1 MVCGRGVTGGHACA
15 DEKLLNN
22 ININIY
28 YSFTSSIL
36 FLLAVVSPSTSAT
49 LQSNNNNNMILRLF
63 TVLFLMCSASVAVA
77 AETVRVRFG
86 DHPTYSRAVFEWKT
100 LPHFSVTRHDKN
112 ITIRFDKKT
121 DIPQNTMKR
130 PLSEAFRDIKI
141 LHNEDA
147 ATTIILTTAKE
158 IADLKTFTVDANKV
172 VLDVFVADTKKTL
185 KSAEIKAL
193 EPIEKLPSAVLE
205 KSTPTPQKI
214 SKTQDA
220 LKAAENKPSSLQLV
234 KNQEL
239 KPKETAPLEASPLHE
254 TDKQKESAE
263 GVVKPASP
271 DIAPLDAITLN
282 VKANLGANA
291 LNLSFPWQQDTAAAV
306 FKRAGY
312 TWLIFNRPARLDFS
326 EIRGAPPPFL
336 TFLEQRPV
344 QNNATIIRLQIPPH
358 MNLSLWRKGTTWNV
372 DIRPQEV
379 RPEVSVEVVAEP
391 LAVPTPR
398 ILLGLPSLETP
409 LKLFDPN
416 VGDYVW
422 LAPAISAI
430 HGNIKE
436 RRFPDFTLLQTPQ
449 GLAIVP
455 QSENV
460 LVVPTKGGL
469 AITSTV
475 GLQISATL
483 NKDNKINPFL
493 PSDQKILLDS
503 ERWRQDSAYDFFT
516 KKQRIARAISEAPIS
531 LRSPRRLELAQFL
544 FAYQYLNEAQGI
556 ADAIVRDD
564 AKAAQSLPIKF
575 LNGAIQYL
583 LGHPAAALNY
593 FNDEAF
599 ASYPE
604 IHLWRGAIFAR
615 LGKKTEA
622 LAELRLAAGIP
633 ASYPPRAAVAL
644 AIPIVEAYLA
654 DKDTLK
660 TAQILDSL
668 SLMDITPAQKER
680 LAYLHARLLSTQG
693 KFFESIKLLKKLVNS
708 PDQWARTRSELALI
722 ALQLARKDIEI
733 NDAIP
738 RLDRLRYAWRGD
750 SFEFDVLERLGSLYL
765 EQNDYRRGMRV
776 LRLTISRFPEHP
788 QKAAVEKQL
797 QDTFK
802 ELYLESR
809 ADTMPPL
816 TALALFDEFRTLTPT
831 DDTGDEMIR
840 QLADRLVAVDL
851 LDRASDLL
859 LHQIKERL
867 SGVERARVGA
877 RLAIISLLDKNA
889 GNALEALE
897 ISAVEEELSPELTQ
911 ERLHLKARALMM
923 QEKYPDALKLLE
935 GDNSVNA
942 RQLRA
947 EIFWAQKNYEQLIVT
962 LRTFLTTPAG
972 SATLEDDQ
980 AQTIL
985 NLALAFA
992 FNQSFKDL
1000 EQLQKDYGAAMG
1012 GTPYAELFKLV
1023 AQTPNDTSFKNYGEI
1038 SARFAEIQAFQNFLE
1053 GYRTRL
1059 KNEKLSA
1066 VN

>member
-1 MVCGRGVTGGHACA
+1 
-15 DEKLLNN
+15 
-22 ININIY
+22 
-28 YSFTSSIL
+28 
-36 FLLAVVSPSTSAT
+36 
-49 LQSNNNNNMILRLF
+49 
-63 TVLFLMCSASVAVA
+63 
-77 AETVRVRFG
+77 
-86 DHPTYSRAVFEWKT
+86 
-100 LPHFSVTRHDKN
+100 
-112 ITIRFDKKT
+112 
-121 DIPQNTMKR
+121 
-130 PLSEAFRDIKI
+130 
-141 LHNEDA
+141 
-147 ATTIILTTAKE
+147 
-158 IADLKTFTVDANKV
+158 
-172 VLDVFVADTKKTL
+172 
-185 KSAEIKAL
+185 
-193 EPIEKLPSAVLE
+193 
-205 KSTPTPQKI
+205 
-214 SKTQDA
+214 
-220 LKAAENKPSSLQLV
+220 
-234 KNQEL
+234 
-239 KPKETAPLEASPLHE
+239 
-254 TDKQKESAE
+254 
-263 GVVKPASP
+263 
-271 DIAPLDAITLN
+271 
-282 VKANLGANA
+282 
-291 LNLSFPWQQDTAAAV
+291 
-306 FKRAGY
+306 
-312 TWLIFNRPARLDFS
+312 
-326 EIRGAPPPFL
+326 
-336 TFLEQRPV
+336 
-344 QNNATIIRLQIPPH
+344 
-358 MNLSLWRKGTTWNV
+358 
-372 DIRPQEV
+372 
-379 RPEVSVEVVAEP
+379 
-391 LAVPTPR
+391 
-398 ILLGLPSLETP
+398 
-409 LKLFDPN
+409 

-531 LRSPRRLELAQFL
+531 LRSARRLELAQFL